1 MAKAKKTESSGSAP
15 KAPKSAAKKS
25 TKAKPAMP
33 AAPLIDTGLAAEA
46 AAKNLVAK
54 VTTGGPGGAASQTP
68 AKESAGFKNLKASLA
83 HPAGHSMASL
93 LDKTAVPGQKKSNL
107 PFHGGKQV
115 GRNQTFGADV
125 NRAGVPRRTGG

>member
-1 MAKAKKTESSGSAP
+1 MAKAKKTETSGSAP
-15 KAPKSAAKKS
+15 KAARGTAKKS
-25 TKAKPAMP
+25 TKAKPTTP
-33 AAPLIDTGLAAEA
+33 AVPLIDTGLAAEV

-54 VTTGGPGGAASQTP
+54 VTTGGPSGAAGQAP
-68 AKESAGFKNLKASLA
+68 AKESAGFKNLKASLE
-83 HPAGHSMASL
+83 HPAGHSMANL
-93 LDKTAVPGQKKSNL
+93 LEKTAGPGQKKSNL